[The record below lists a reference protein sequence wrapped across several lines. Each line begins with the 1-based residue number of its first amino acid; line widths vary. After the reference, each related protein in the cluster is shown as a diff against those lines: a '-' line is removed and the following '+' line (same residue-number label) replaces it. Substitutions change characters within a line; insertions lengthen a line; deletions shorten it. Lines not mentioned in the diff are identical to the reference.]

1 HRSGVQT
8 GSSGADRVACWRNLD
23 SSRPHPARLGAKHL
37 EPAAP
42 PAALPVLRG
51 RRLAAVGD
59 SIVGSVQRCDPAWRA
74 NHHAAHGRGSSV
86 HSAAQPYPWRNDLR
100 DAEPTGAVRLR
111 QAGHVIDAAKGVCP
125 MKQPMR
131 GIFPVLQTP
140 LDANGELDVEG
151 LRREVRFCIEAGG
164 HGLVSPALGSELQYL
179 SDRER
184 QQLVEVVVGEARGQ
198 VPVIVGV
205 SAPSAAIAAEHA
217 RHAGR
222 AQARAVMA
230 LPPYITPGSPDEI
243 RDYYRAIGQAADLPV
258 VVQNAAPGLSP
269 DFLIRLLR
277 EVEQIRYIKEE
288 ASPSAHNLSAVM
300 RATGDRCDGIFGG
313 AFGRWMLSEL
323 RRGACGFMPAAEVV
337 DVYVQVWDAFESGD

>member
-1 HRSGVQT
+1 M
-8 GSSGADRVACWRNLD
+8 N
-23 SSRPHPARLGAKHL
+23 
-37 EPAAP
+37 
-42 PAALPVLRG
+42 
-51 RRLAAVGD
+51 
-59 SIVGSVQRCDPAWRA
+59 
-74 NHHAAHGRGSSV
+74 
-86 HSAAQPYPWRNDLR
+86 
-100 DAEPTGAVRLR
+100 
-111 QAGHVIDAAKGVCP
+111 
-125 MKQPMR
+125 QPMR

-151 LRREVRFCIEAGG
+151 LRREVRFCIEAGA
-164 HGLVSPALGSELQYL
+164 HGLVYPALGSELQYL

-184 QQLVEVVVGEARGQ
+184 QQLVEVVVAEAHGQ

-217 RHAGR
+217 RHAGQ
-222 AQARAVMA
+222 AQAQAVMA

-243 RDYYRAIGQAADLPV
+243 MDYYRAIGQAADLPI

-277 EVEQIRYIKEE
+277 EIEQIRYIKEE
-288 ASPSAHNLSAVM
+288 ASPSAHNLSAVV
-300 RATGDRCDGIFGG
+300 RATGNRCDGIFGG

-337 DVYVQVWDAFESGD
+337 DVYVQVWDAFESGDEASARRIFNQILPLINLLLLLGLRVSKEVLVRRGIFRTTLMRWTGALALDDDDQRELDAILDGLRPYFRVKGA

>member
-1 HRSGVQT
+1 M
-8 GSSGADRVACWRNLD
+8 N
-23 SSRPHPARLGAKHL
+23 
-37 EPAAP
+37 
-42 PAALPVLRG
+42 
-51 RRLAAVGD
+51 
-59 SIVGSVQRCDPAWRA
+59 
-74 NHHAAHGRGSSV
+74 
-86 HSAAQPYPWRNDLR
+86 
-100 DAEPTGAVRLR
+100 
-111 QAGHVIDAAKGVCP
+111 
-125 MKQPMR
+125 QPMR

-151 LRREVRFCIEAGG
+151 LRREVRFCIEAGA
-164 HGLVSPALGSELQYL
+164 HGLVYPALGSELQYL

-337 DVYVQVWDAFESGD
+337 DVYVQVWDAFESGDEASARRIFNQILPLINLLMLLGLRVSKEVLARRGIFHTTLMRWTGALALDDDDQRELDAILDGLRPYFRVKGA

>member
-1 HRSGVQT
+1 M
-8 GSSGADRVACWRNLD
+8 N
-23 SSRPHPARLGAKHL
+23 
-37 EPAAP
+37 
-42 PAALPVLRG
+42 
-51 RRLAAVGD
+51 
-59 SIVGSVQRCDPAWRA
+59 
-74 NHHAAHGRGSSV
+74 
-86 HSAAQPYPWRNDLR
+86 
-100 DAEPTGAVRLR
+100 
-111 QAGHVIDAAKGVCP
+111 
-125 MKQPMR
+125 QPMR

-140 LDANGELDVEG
+140 LDANGELDIEG
-151 LRREVRFCIEAGG
+151 LRREVRFCIQAGA
-164 HGLVSPALGSELQYL
+164 HGLVYPALGSELQYL

-184 QQLVEVVVGEARGQ
+184 QQLVEVGVGEARGQ
-198 VPVIVGV
+198 VPVVVGV

-222 AQARAVMA
+222 AQVQAVMA

-243 RDYYRAIGQAADLPV
+243 MDYYRAIGQAADLPV

-288 ASPSAHNLSAVM
+288 ASPSAHNLSAVV

-323 RRGACGFMPAAEVV
+323 RRGACGFMPAAEIV
-337 DVYVQVWDAFESGD
+337 DVYVQIWDAFESGDEASARRIFNQILPLINLLMLLGLRVSKEVLVRRGVFRSTLMRWTGALALDDDDQRELDAIIDDLRPYFRVKGA